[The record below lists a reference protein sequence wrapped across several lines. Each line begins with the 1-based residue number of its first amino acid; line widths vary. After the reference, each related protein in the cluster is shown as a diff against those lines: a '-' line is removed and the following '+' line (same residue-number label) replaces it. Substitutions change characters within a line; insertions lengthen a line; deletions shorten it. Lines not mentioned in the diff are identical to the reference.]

1 MPNTHLRHHAIVRVT
16 IGERLALTISDQGYE
31 WYGVLR
37 MKTIV
42 GGCAIALFC
51 ALGAAAASAHGGHE
65 HSAPP
70 APTPEERAA
79 FEAARPAFER
89 NCFRCHTTAG
99 KKSKRKAMQHLAMD
113 TYPFGGHH
121 ANEVGKVIRKV
132 LGGGGAG
139 KATMP
144 SDDPGA
150 VTGDDL
156 RLIKAWADA
165 FDKAHPATTGA
176 STERKG
182 SKHAP

>member
-1 MPNTHLRHHAIVRVT
+1 
-16 IGERLALTISDQGYE
+16 
-31 WYGVLR
+31 

-42 GGCAIALFC
+42 RGLTVALLF
-51 ALGAAAASAHGGHE
+51 AVAVAAASAHGGHSHE
-65 HSAPP
+65 GATPP

-79 FEAARPAFER
+79 FEAARPAFEK

-99 KKSKRKAMQHLAMD
+99 KKSKRKALQHLSMD

-121 ANEVGKVIRKV
+121 ASEVGKVVRKA

-144 SDDPGA
+144 SDGPGT

-156 RLIKAWADA
+156 RVINAWADA
-165 FDKAHPATTGA
+165 FDRAHAATSGE
-176 STERKG
+176 SNPG
-182 SKHAP
+182 SEQTHVR